1 MENNENNNIVEEVK
15 EAFAKFNSKLHVNK
29 IFDAGDGVYFVVAQF
44 SPDKN
49 VIEEDPFYFYANGK
63 VTNTTI
69 TDSAA
74 RLKEFGRITQDKN
87 LVYSR

>member
-1 MENNENNNIVEEVK
+1 MENTNIVKDVQ

-44 SPDKN
+44 SPDKS

-69 TDSAA
+69 TDSPA
-74 RLKEFGRITQDKN
+74 RLKKFGEITQDKN
-87 LVYSR
+87 LIYDR